1 MLFEQFQD
9 ININPYIVNE
19 KMTYLQHKKSFRHKE
34 IPIIIRASIMTSTF
48 LRKAVYLNR
57 STQFYSFFNH
67 VTTYIRNNR
76 IKLISMTTFIAFT
89 NILLFVG

>member
-1 MLFEQFQD
+1 
-9 ININPYIVNE
+9 
-19 KMTYLQHKKSFRHKE
+19 MTYLQHKKSFRHKE

-48 LRKAVYLNR
+48 LGKAVYLNR
-57 STQFYSFFNH
+57 STQFYSFANH